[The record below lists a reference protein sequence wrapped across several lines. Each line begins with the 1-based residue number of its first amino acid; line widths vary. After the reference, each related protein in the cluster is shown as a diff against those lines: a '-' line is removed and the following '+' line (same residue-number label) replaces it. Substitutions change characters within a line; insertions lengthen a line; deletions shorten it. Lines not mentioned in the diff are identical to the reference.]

1 MYKSLAT
8 CLLVFLLTASA
19 YSEDK
24 PAFPSQA
31 TLESITVEEAL
42 SLALAHSVEM
52 RKTVVS
58 IRDDETRLAEEHA
71 WNWLS
76 PNLSLRGGVDVDTG
90 EPAFSLGVGIDL
102 KDIMGAGNK
111 RIRTLKFS
119 INEERKNLEAIKASV
134 TIKVTSAYKSYKAAR
149 EKVKALEET
158 LKNDEKLLSEMEASG
173 SRTEKLLIRSMV
185 NQDKV
190 ALITARQELDMAE
203 ANLRELLG
211 LVS

>member
-1 MYKSLAT
+1 MYKSLVI
-8 CLLVFLLTASA
+8 CLSIFALTTSA

-24 PAFPSQA
+24 PTFPSQVA
-31 TLESITVEEAL
+31 FESIPVEEAL

-90 EPAFSLGVGIDL
+90 EPAFSLGVGVDL
-102 KDIMGAGNK
+102 RDIMGAGNK

-119 INEERKNLEAIKASV
+119 ISEERKNLEAIKASV
-134 TIKVTSAYKSYKAAR
+134 TIKVTSAYKSYKAAG
-149 EKVKALEET
+149 EKIKALEET
-158 LKNDEKLLSEMEASG
+158 LKNDEKLLSEMEAG
-173 SRTEKLLIRSMV
+173 SSKTERLLIRSMI
-185 NQDKV
+185 NQDKL
-190 ALITARQELDMAE
+190 AMITARQELEVAE
-203 ANLRELLG
+203 ANLRDILG
-211 LVS
+211 LTP

>member
-1 MYKSLAT
+1 MYKSLAI
-8 CLLVFLLTASA
+8 CLSIFLLAVSA
-19 YSEDK
+19 YSGDK

-31 TLESITVEEAL
+31 ALESITVEEAL

-52 RKTVVS
+52 RKAAVS
-58 IRDDETRLAEEHA
+58 IRDDETRLAEEHV

-90 EPAFSLGVGIDL
+90 EPAFSLGVGVDL
-102 KDIMGAGNK
+102 RDIMGAGNK

-119 INEERKNLEAIKASV
+119 ISEERKNLEAIKASV
-134 TIKVTSAYKSYKAAR
+134 TIKVTSAYKSYKAAG

-158 LKNDEKLLSEMEASG
+158 LTNDEKLLSEMEAG
-173 SRTEKLLIRSMV
+173 SSKTERLLVRSML
-185 NQDKV
+185 NQDKL
-190 ALITARQELDMAE
+190 AMITARQELDMAE

-211 LVS
+211 LTP

>member
-1 MYKSLAT
+1 MYKSFIISLFA
-8 CLLVFLLTASA
+8 FLLTASA

-24 PAFPSQA
+24 PSFLPRT
-31 TLESITVEEAL
+31 TLENITIEEAL
-42 SLALAHSVEM
+42 SLALSHSIDM
-52 RKTVVS
+52 RKTAVS
-58 IRDDETRLAEEHA
+58 IRDNETSLSEENA
-71 WNWLS
+71 WKWLS

-90 EPAFSLGVGIDL
+90 EPAFSLGVGVDL

-134 TIKVTSAYKSYKAAR
+134 TIKVTSAYKSYKTAI
-149 EKVKALEET
+149 EKVRTLEET
-158 LKNDEKLLSEMEASG
+158 LKDDEKLLSEMEAGG
-173 SRTEKLLIRSMV
+173 SRTERLLIRSIV

>member
-1 MYKSLAT
+1 MYKSFIT
-8 CLLVFLLTASA
+8 CLFVFLLTASA

-24 PAFPSQA
+24 PSSPSET
-31 TLESITVEEAL
+31 TLENITVKEAL
-42 SLALAHSVEM
+42 SLAMAHSIEM
-52 RKTVVS
+52 RKTTVG
-58 IRDDETRLAEEHA
+58 IRDNETRLAEEHV

-76 PNLSLRGGVDVDTG
+76 PNLSLRGGIDMDTG
-90 EPAFSLGVGIDL
+90 EPAFSLGIGIDL
-102 KDIMGAGNK
+102 RNIMGAGNK

-134 TIKVTSAYKSYKAAR
+134 TIKATSAYKIYKAAI

-158 LKNDEKLLSEMEASG
+158 LKNDEKLLVEMEAG
-173 SRTEKLLIRSMV
+173 SPNTERLLIRSML

-203 ANLRELLG
+203 ANLRNILG
-211 LVS
+211 LTP